1 MECPRCHFMNPSGA
15 AVCQKCGLP
24 IPKPEEPDRTKTL
37 ETTFYGLALG
47 SLVASRYQVLEE
59 LGSGGMGK
67 VYKVIDRE
75 TREKLAL
82 KLLRPDIIRDDQ
94 AVARFMNELK
104 IAHQVSHRNICR
116 IYHLGR
122 EDSSVFIIMEYV
134 PGEDLKTFIRRSGQ
148 LSIGKAVSL
157 ARQVCDGL
165 GEAHRLRIVHRDL
178 KPHNIM
184 IDTEGNAK
192 IMDFGVARSLREEGL
207 TQAGYAVGTPTYMAP
222 EQVEG
227 KEVDQRTD
235 IYSLGIVL
243 YEMVT
248 GRPPF
253 RGDTDFSVASKHIHA
268 APVTPASL
276 NPLIPDELSRIIL
289 RCLKK
294 DKRER
299 FQNAAELCA
308 ALDKLDKRISVAE
321 GKPGSE
327 EAPRKLRLGRR
338 SRAAAAA
345 FALAVVLL
353 AAYLYFNRNPDR
365 LRSAGGGEPG
375 VQSGW
380 VNSIAVLPFDD
391 LSPGRTPEYVCE
403 SLTDGIQ
410 VKLTSLEMLK
420 VLSTLSTR
428 RYAGQKK
435 DPREIGRE
443 LGVAALLAGSVLAQN
458 GQLRVSI
465 NLVRTTDG
473 SVLLGDTYP
482 RKREEIL
489 DLEDDIAGDVA
500 GRLGVKL
507 TAADRERSKRK
518 DPKNDEDYE
527 VFLKGRHFAKR
538 FSDYDEEEDFRA
550 AVETLNAYVG
560 THPDFAL
567 AFCSLGNV
575 YEHQFVL
582 HNNPADEYSMQGYYE
597 KAYALD
603 PDLEETNLGLGWSH
617 FYRRDFDRSYGYF
630 KRAAALG
637 PDKSEVNWNV
647 GSFFRSIGLDEKAIV
662 FYEKALRTDPLNS
675 SIHSFLADS
684 FMFIGDYEK
693 GLGSM
698 ERAIALDPENVGYRA
713 YSIRLRILLGRLDE
727 AEKRLAEAGEPGLK
741 QKSFRQLSAL
751 IAALRA
757 DREKALAFLQE
768 NRRVD
773 QAGES
778 ASGLTVASVYALLG
792 MKGEAVR
799 TIEEGIRDGFAES
812 KMELYSYP
820 LLRSYPYFAALK
832 SAPEFKAILKRQKR
846 LYDWRMKKYKDL

>member
-1 MECPRCHFMNPSGA
+1 MECPRCHFMNPSGSA
-15 AVCQKCGLP
+15 ACQKCGLP
-24 IPKPEEPDRTKTL
+24 TPKPEEPDRTKTL
-37 ETTFYGLALG
+37 ETTFCGLALG
-47 SLVASRYQVLEE
+47 SIVAGRYQVLEE

-67 VYKVIDRE
+67 VYKIFDRE

-104 IAHQVSHRNICR
+104 IAHQISHRNICR

-148 LSIGKAVSL
+148 LSIGKAVSM

-184 IDTEGNAK
+184 IDTDGNAK
-192 IMDFGVARSLREEGL
+192 IMDFGIARSLREEGL

-289 RCLKK
+289 KCLKK

-299 FQNAAELCA
+299 FQNAGELCA
-308 ALDKLDKRISVAE
+308 ALDKVGNRISA
-321 GKPGSE
+321 
-327 EAPRKLRLGRR
+327 APEKLGPEKSGRKLRLGRR
-338 SRAAAAA
+338 SLAAVMV
-345 FALAVVLL
+345 FALAVVFL

-365 LRSAGGGEPG
+365 LRSAEGGEPH

-391 LSPGRTPEYVCE
+391 LSPGRTPDYLCE
-403 SLTDGIQ
+403 SLTDNIQ
-410 VKLTSLEMLK
+410 TKLGSSGLLK
-420 VLSTLSTR
+420 VPSRLSTKLLAAQGKSP
-428 RYAGQKK
+428 G
-435 DPREIGRE
+435 EIGRR
-443 LGVAALLAGSVLAQN
+443 LGVDNILEATLQIQN
-458 GQLRVSI
+458 G
-465 NLVRTTDG
+465 
-473 SVLLGDTYP
+473 LLQVNAHLIRAQDETALWSDQYAEP
-482 RKREEIL
+482 AEHFIR
-489 DLEDDIAGDVA
+489 LEDGIVDDVA
-500 GRLGVKL
+500 MRLGVKL
-507 TAADRERSKRK
+507 TAQDRERSKRK
-518 DPKNDEDYE
+518 DPKDDEDYA
-527 VFLKGRHFAKR
+527 VFLMGRQFEKR
-538 FSDYDEEEDFRA
+538 FSDYNKEEDFSR
-550 AVETLNAYVG
+550 AVERLKAYTD

-575 YEHQFVL
+575 YEHRFVL
-582 HNNPADEYSMQGYYE
+582 YDNPVDEEAMRGYYE
-597 KAYALD
+597 KAYGLD
-603 PDLEETNLGLGWSH
+603 PDLEETNLGMGWSQ
-617 FYRRDFDRSYGYF
+617 FYRRDYDRGYEYF
-630 KRAAALG
+630 KRAVDLG
-637 PDKSEVNWNV
+637 PDNSEVNWNI
-647 GSFFRSIGLDEKAIV
+647 GSFLRSIGLDEKALV

-684 FMFIGDYEK
+684 YMYVGDYEK
-693 GLGSM
+693 GLGSI
-698 ERAIALDPENVGYRA
+698 EKAIALDPENVLYQA
-713 YSIRLRILLGRLDE
+713 QSVRLLLLLRRFDE
-727 AEKRLAEAGEPGLK
+727 ADRRLFAAAEPAKK
-741 QKSFRQLSAL
+741 QKPFRQIRSLMSAL
-751 IAALRA
+751 RK
-757 DREKALAFLQE
+757 DREKALAIVQD
-768 NRRVD
+768 NRETYKD
-773 QAGES
+773 GES
-778 ASGLTVASVYALLG
+778 IFGLTVASVYSLLG
-792 MKGEAVR
+792 MKSEAVR
-799 TIEEGIRDGFAES
+799 AIEEGIRDGFAEM
-812 KMELYSYP
+812 KMEPYSYP
-820 LLRSYPYFAALK
+820 LLRSHAYFESLRDLPEFRAALEK
-832 SAPEFKAILKRQKR
+832 QKK
-846 LYDWRMKKYKDL
+846 LYELRMEKYKEL

>member
-1 MECPRCHFMNPSGA
+1 MECPRCHFMNPPGSA
-15 AVCQKCGLP
+15 DCQKCGLP
-24 IPKPEEPDRTKTL
+24 VPKPEEPERTKTL
-37 ETTFYGLALG
+37 ETIFCGLALG
-47 SLVASRYQVLEE
+47 SLVAGRYQVIEE

-134 PGEDLKTFIRRSGQ
+134 SGEDLKTFIRRSGQ

-192 IMDFGVARSLREEGL
+192 IMDFGIARSLREEGL

-235 IYSLGIVL
+235 IYSLGVVL

-294 DKRER
+294 DRRER

-308 ALDKLDKRISVAE
+308 ALDKINKRISVAE
-321 GKPGSE
+321 EKLGPQ
-327 EAPRKLRLGRR
+327 EAPRKLRLGRK
-338 SRAAAAA
+338 SLAAAVV
-345 FALAVVLL
+345 FALAVVFL

-365 LRSAGGGEPG
+365 LRSAEGGEPH

-391 LSPGRTPEYVCE
+391 LSPGRTPDYVCE
-403 SLTDGIQ
+403 SLTDNIQ
-410 VKLTSLEMLK
+410 TKLGSAGLLK
-420 VLSTLSTR
+420 VPSRLSTKLLAAQGKSP
-428 RYAGQKK
+428 G
-435 DPREIGRE
+435 EIGRR
-443 LGVAALLAGSVLAQN
+443 LGVSNILEATLQTQDGLLQ
-458 GQLRVSI
+458 I
-465 NLVRTTDG
+465 NVHLVRAQDETSWWVGQYSEPAEHFIRLTDG
-473 SVLLGDTYP
+473 IVS
-482 RKREEIL
+482 
-489 DLEDDIAGDVA
+489 DVA
-500 GRLGVKL
+500 GQLGVRL
-507 TAADRERSKRK
+507 TDQDRERSKRK

-527 VFLKGRHFAKR
+527 VFLKGRHFEKR

-550 AVETLNAYVG
+550 AVETLNAYIG

-603 PDLEETNLGLGWSH
+603 PDLEETNLGLGWAH
-617 FYRRDFDRSYGYF
+617 FYRRDYDRSYGYF

-637 PDKSEVNWNV
+637 PDKSEVNWNI
-647 GSFFRSIGLDEKAIV
+647 GSFFRSIGLDEEALV
-662 FYEKALRTDPLNS
+662 FYEKALMTDPVNPSLHLFCAAS
-675 SIHSFLADS
+675 S
-684 FMFIGDYEK
+684 MYVGEYEK
-693 GLGSM
+693 GLNSI
-698 ERAIALDPENVGYRA
+698 EKAISLDPENVLYMA
-713 YSIRLRILLGRLDE
+713 YSVRLLLLLERFEDADKKL
-727 AEKRLAEAGEPGLK
+727 AALAEPVKK
-741 QKSFRQLSAL
+741 QKPFRQVRGLMSAL
-751 IAALRA
+751 RK
-757 DREKALAFLQE
+757 DREKALAIIQE
-768 NRRVD
+768 NREID
-773 QAGES
+773 QDGES
-778 ASGLTVASVYALLG
+778 AHGLTVASIYALLG

-832 SAPEFKAILKRQKR
+832 RAPEFKAILQGQKK
-846 LYDWRMKKYKDL
+846 LYELRMEKYRDL